1 MAAGELGGSAV
12 AVTDERLFAA
22 EPHFWEEN
30 MKRIAKLALA
40 LGATMLMTS
49 VGHAEQ
55 KTFKI
60 WWYESATSA
69 AGITWK
75 KALEIFQEK
84 HPDVKVQFEL
94 KTFDQITKA
103 GTMILNSSEA
113 PDLMEYNKGNAVAG
127 LAASQGLLTPLDD
140 IARERGWDK
149 VLTDASNQ
157 LSRYDEKGV
166 YGSGPLVGVANYGE
180 FVSVFYNEDM
190 FKAAGVKVPETLAD
204 MEKVM
209 DVFVSKGITP
219 IAEAANDYPAQ
230 HLMYLLALSKADN
243 KWVSDFQ
250 GVRAPLDAA
259 PFVYAG
265 EKLQEWVKK
274 GYISKDST
282 GLKAP
287 DMANLFET
295 GKSPMVVTGTWY
307 GAEFGALKTFKTGQF
322 LFPGNTISPASTGNI
337 WVVPKNA
344 KNKDLAYDFIDITLS
359 KENQALFGNNGGLP
373 IAADPAMITDPVGKM
388 EVELFN
394 KLVAQNGMGFYPDWP
409 VPGYYDVVLQ
419 ATQAV
424 IAGTVT
430 PEEFGE
436 RLKTP
441 YDEVQGD
448 L

>member
-1 MAAGELGGSAV
+1 MKAIS
-12 AVTDERLFAA
+12 RLAF
-22 EPHFWEEN
+22 
-30 MKRIAKLALA
+30 A
-40 LGATMLMTS
+40 LGVS
-49 VGHAEQ
+49 VLLSSTVHAED

-60 WWYESATSA
+60 WWYEDAASA

-75 KALEIFQEK
+75 KALETFQEK

-94 KTFDQITKA
+94 KTFDQITKS
-103 GTMILNSSEA
+103 GTMILNSAEA

-127 LAASQGLLTPLDD
+127 LAASQGLLTDLGDV
-140 IARERGWDK
+140 AKQRGWDK
-149 VLTDASNQ
+149 VLSDASNQ
-157 LSRYDEKGV
+157 LSRYDEKGI
-166 YGSGPLVGVANYGE
+166 YGNGPLIGVANYGE
-180 FVSVFYNEDM
+180 FVSVFYNENM
-190 FKAAGVKVPETLAD
+190 FKEAGVEVPKTLED

-209 DVFVSKGITP
+209 DVFVKKGITP

-230 HLMYLLALSKADN
+230 HLMYLFALSKADA
-243 KWVSDFQ
+243 KWVNDFQ
-250 GVRAPLDAA
+250 AIRAPLDSA

-265 EKLQEWVKK
+265 QKLQEWVQK

-307 GAEFGALKTFKTGQF
+307 GAQFGAIKNFKASQF
-322 LFPGNTISPASTGNI
+322 LFPGNVISPASTGNI

-359 KENQALFGNNGGLP
+359 KDNQALFGNSGGLP
-373 IAADPAMITDPVGKM
+373 IAADPAMVTDPVGKI

-394 KLVAQNGMGFYPDWP
+394 KLVEQNGLGFYPDWP
-409 VPGYYDVVLQ
+409 VPGYYDVMLK

-424 IAGTVT
+424 IGGSVT
-430 PEEFGE
+430 PEEFAE
-436 RLKTP
+436 RLKEP

-448 L
+448 Q